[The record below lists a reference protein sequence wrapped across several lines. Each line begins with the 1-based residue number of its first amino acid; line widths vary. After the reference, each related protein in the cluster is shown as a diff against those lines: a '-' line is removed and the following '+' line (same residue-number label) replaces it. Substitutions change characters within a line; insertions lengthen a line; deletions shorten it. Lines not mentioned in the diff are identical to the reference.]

1 MQGLIGKKLGMTQV
15 FDDEGRRVAVT
26 AIEAGPCVVVQR
38 KTKATDG
45 YDAVQLGFDDA
56 KEQRLTKAELGK
68 FKKAGASPKRVTRE
82 LAVDEGDESKA
93 GETVSVADVFEGIAF
108 VDVVGTT
115 KGRGFAGVVKRH
127 NMAGGRMTHGGH
139 SKRRVGS
146 IGQCAYP
153 GRVAKNRRMPG
164 HMGNIRVT
172 TQNLRVVGIRPEDNV
187 VLVHGSIPGPTGG
200 IVLVKKAL
208 KKTGKA

>member
-15 FDDEGRRVAVT
+15 FDAEGHQVAVT
-26 AIEAGPCVVVQR
+26 AIEAGPCVIVQR
-38 KTKATDG
+38 KTKANDG
-45 YDAVQLGFDDA
+45 YDAVQLGFEDA
-56 KEQRLTKAELGK
+56 KEQRVTKPELGK
-68 FKKAGASPKRVTRE
+68 FKKAGSSPKRIMKE
-82 LAVDEGDESKA
+82 LAVDEDDESKA
-93 GETVSVADVFEGIAF
+93 GETVSVVDVFEGVAF

-153 GRVAKNRRMPG
+153 GRVAKGRRMPG

-172 TQNLRVVGIRPEDNV
+172 TQNLRVVGIRPDDNV
-187 VLVHGSIPGPTGG
+187 VLVHGAIPGPTGG

-208 KKTGKA
+208 KKTGKS

>member
-1 MQGLIGKKLGMTQV
+1 
-15 FDDEGRRVAVT
+15 
-26 AIEAGPCVVVQR
+26 
-38 KTKATDG
+38 
-45 YDAVQLGFDDA
+45 LGFEDA
-56 KEQRLTKAELGK
+56 KEQRVTKPELGK
-68 FKKAGASPKRVTRE
+68 FKKAGSSPKRIMKE
-82 LAVDEGDESKA
+82 LAVDEDDESKA
-93 GETVSVADVFEGIAF
+93 GETVSVVDVFEGVAF

-153 GRVAKNRRMPG
+153 GRVAKGRRMPG

-172 TQNLRVVGIRPEDNV
+172 TQNLRVVGIRPDDNV
-187 VLVHGSIPGPTGG
+187 VLVHGAIPGPTGG

-208 KKTGKA
+208 KKTGKS

>member
-1 MQGLIGKKLGMTQV
+1 MTQV
-15 FDDEGRRVAVT
+15 FDAEGHQVAVT
-26 AIEAGPCVVVQR
+26 AIEAGPCVIVQR
-38 KTKATDG
+38 KTKANDG
-45 YDAVQLGFDDA
+45 YDAVQLGFEDA
-56 KEQRLTKAELGK
+56 KEQRVTKPELGK
-68 FKKAGASPKRVTRE
+68 FKKAGSSPKRIMKE
-82 LAVDEGDESKA
+82 LAVDEDDESKA
-93 GETVSVADVFEGIAF
+93 GETVSVVDVFEGVAF

-153 GRVAKNRRMPG
+153 GRVAKGRRMPG

-172 TQNLRVVGIRPEDNV
+172 TQNLRVVGIRPDDNV
-187 VLVHGSIPGPTGG
+187 VLVHGAIPGPTGG

-208 KKTGKA
+208 KKTGKS